1 MLKLQEV
8 LDFIKN
14 ANQLEIAQITRVASI
29 RKSEVGS
36 LHKSSFRIGDVVS
49 INHKKMDPKRN
60 FRIIKVNNK
69 NIKVQAS
76 DVTDGRVGGTYTVS
90 PGLLVKK

>member
-14 ANQLEIAQITRVASI
+14 ADQLEIAQITRVASI
-29 RKSEVGS
+29 RKSEVNYDVKG
-36 LHKSSFRIGDVVS
+36 SFRVGDVVG
-49 INHKKMDPKRN
+49 INHKKMDPKQN
-60 FRIIKVNNK
+60 FRVIKINAK

-76 DVTDGRVGGTYTVS
+76 DVADGRIGGMYTVS

>member
-14 ANQLEIAQITRVASI
+14 ADQLEIAQITRVASI

-49 INHKKMDPKRN
+49 INHKKIDPKQN
-60 FRIIKVNNK
+60 FRVLKINNK
-69 NIKVQAS
+69 NVKVQANG
-76 DVTDGRVGGTYTVS
+76 VADGRVGVIYTVS

>member
-14 ANQLEIAQITRVASI
+14 ADQLEIAQITRVASI

-36 LHKSSFRIGDVVS
+36 LHKSSFRIGDIVS
-49 INHKKMDPKRN
+49 INHKKIDPKQN
-60 FRIIKVNNK
+60 FRVLKINNK
-69 NIKVQAS
+69 NVKVQANGVADS
-76 DVTDGRVGGTYTVS
+76 RVGVIYTVS

>member
-14 ANQLEIAQITRVASI
+14 ANQLEMAQITRVVSI
-29 RKSEVGS
+29 RKSEVNYDV
-36 LHKSSFRIGDVVS
+36 KASFRVGDTVG
-49 INHKKMDPKRN
+49 INHRKVDPN
-60 FRIIKVNNK
+60 QIFRIIKINSK

-76 DVTDGRVGGTYTVS
+76 NVDKGRVGGMFTVS
-90 PGLLVKK
+90 PSLLIKK

>member
-14 ANQLEIAQITRVASI
+14 ADQLEIAQIMRVSSI
-29 RKSEVGS
+29 RKSEVNYDV
-36 LHKSSFRIGDVVS
+36 KSSFKVGDVVG
-49 INHKKMDPKRN
+49 IDHKKIDPKRN
-60 FRIIKVNNK
+60 FRILKINNK

-76 DVTDGRVGGTYTVS
+76 DVAAGRVGGMFTVS
-90 PGLLVKK
+90 PNLLVKK

>member
-14 ANQLEIAQITRVASI
+14 ADQLEIAQITRVASI
-29 RKSEVGS
+29 RKSEVNYDV
-36 LHKSSFRIGDVVS
+36 KSSFRVGDIVG
-49 INHKKMDPKRN
+49 IDHKKISPKQN
-60 FRIIKVNNK
+60 FRVLKINNK
-69 NIKVQAS
+69 NVKVQAS
-76 DVTDGRVGGTYTVS
+76 DVADGRVGGIYTVS

>member
-14 ANQLEIAQITRVASI
+14 ADQLEIAQITRVASI
-29 RKSEVGS
+29 RKSEVNYDVKG
-36 LHKSSFRIGDVVS
+36 SFRVGDIVG
-49 INHKKMDPKRN
+49 INHKKMDPKQN
-60 FRIIKVNNK
+60 FRVIKINAK

-76 DVTDGRVGGTYTVS
+76 DVADGRVGGQYTVS
-90 PGLLVKK
+90 PSLLVKK

>member
-8 LDFIKN
+8 LDFIQN

-29 RKSEVGS
+29 RKSEVNYDVKG
-36 LHKSSFRIGDVVS
+36 SFRVGDIVG
-49 INHKKMDPKRN
+49 INHKKMDPKQN
-60 FRIIKVNNK
+60 FRVIKINAK

-76 DVTDGRVGGTYTVS
+76 DVADGRIGGMYTVS
-90 PGLLVKK
+90 PSLLVKK

>member
-14 ANQLEIAQITRVASI
+14 ADQLEIAQITRVASI
-29 RKSEVGS
+29 RKSEVNYDV
-36 LHKSSFRIGDVVS
+36 KSSFR
-49 INHKKMDPKRN
+49 
-60 FRIIKVNNK
+60 
-69 NIKVQAS
+69 
-76 DVTDGRVGGTYTVS
+76 VGGMFTVS

>member
-14 ANQLEIAQITRVASI
+14 ADQLEIAQITRVASI
-29 RKSEVGS
+29 RKSEVNYDVKG
-36 LHKSSFRIGDVVS
+36 SFRVGDIVG
-49 INHKKMDPKRN
+49 INHKKMDPKQN
-60 FRIIKVNNK
+60 FRVIKINAK

-76 DVTDGRVGGTYTVS
+76 DVGDGRIGGMYTVS
-90 PGLLVKK
+90 PSLLVKK

>member
-14 ANQLEIAQITRVASI
+14 ADQLEIAQITRVASI
-29 RKSEVGS
+29 RKSEVNYDVKG
-36 LHKSSFRIGDVVS
+36 SFRVGDIVG
-49 INHKKMDPKRN
+49 INHKKMDPKQN
-60 FRIIKVNNK
+60 FRVIKINAK

-76 DVTDGRVGGTYTVS
+76 DVADGRIGGMYTVS

>member
-29 RKSEVGS
+29 RKSEVNYDV
-36 LHKSSFRIGDVVS
+36 KSSFRVGDTVG
-49 INHKKMDPKRN
+49 INHKKIGPKQN
-60 FRIIKVNNK
+60 FRIIKINNK

-76 DVTDGRVGGTYTVS
+76 DVAVGIIGGIFNVS

>member
-29 RKSEVGS
+29 RKSEVNYDV
-36 LHKSSFRIGDVVS
+36 KASFRVGDTVS
-49 INHKKMDPKRN
+49 IDHKKMDPKRN

-76 DVTDGRVGGTYTVS
+76 DVTDGRVGGIFTVS
-90 PGLLVKK
+90 PSLLVKK